1 MVTLSTLILIVG
13 ILFAMAAGFAI
24 AKLHSWI
31 NAMQKRLSELEH
43 AQSRRLPYKSAD
55 AIEDATASLM
65 YLKQQEEIF
74 GLWLAKAHEY
84 LKTARN
90 PDGIK

>member
-1 MVTLSTLILIVG
+1 MVTLNTLILVIG
-13 ILFAMAAGFAI
+13 ILFALAAGFAI

-31 NAMQKRLSELEH
+31 NTTQARLNELEQ
-43 AQSRRLPYKSAD
+43 AKSRRLPYKSAD

-65 YLKQQEEIF
+65 YLEQQEEIF
-74 GLWLAKAHEY
+74 SLWLAKAHEY